1 MVERKID
8 ALKDMV
14 KPCWGGQLKV
24 KVQYLGYIRNMLRKK
39 EEAFELSEDA
49 FLYELLNKL
58 AGIYGEAFRREVF
71 EPGLKDVKTGFVV
84 TVNGALIGQL
94 HGVNTRLNNGDSVI
108 LMTLM
113 SGG

>member
-1 MVERKID
+1 
-8 ALKDMV
+8 
-14 KPCWGGQLKV
+14 LKV
-24 KVQYLGYIRNMLRKK
+24 KVRYLGYIGNMLRKREDK
-39 EEAFELSEDA
+39 FELSEDA
-49 FLYELLNKL
+49 SLSELLNKL

-84 TVNGALIGQL
+84 TVNGILMGQL
-94 HGVNTRLNNGDSVI
+94 RGVDTKLSEGDNVI